1 MARRTK
7 DTKHESFEGDV
18 IVTPAGH
25 KILSLGWYVRMGKA
39 AMEER
44 DWCSAWHHFGSAQAR
59 TTDPAEIWDLKQL
72 EKKAYKLMLNRKSDR
87 KKDKDKRRKRREY
100 A

>member
-1 MARRTK
+1 MARRKEVKTYVTH
-7 DTKHESFEGDV
+7 DGDHV
-18 IVTPAGH
+18 ITELGH
-25 KILSLGWYVRMGKA
+25 KILSLAWYIRMGKA

-44 DWCSAWHHFGSAQAR
+44 DFCTAWQCFGSAQAR
-59 TTDPAEIWDLKQL
+59 TTDPAESWDLKQL
-72 EKKAYKLMLNRKSDR
+72 EKKAYKLMLNRKDR